1 MEKSPTQK
9 PQSEKKKLRTD
20 KLFDATDIEGK
31 KNKLVFEICERVN
44 GECSKSQEFIG
55 VFPFG
60 SQTKGYNNGESDIDI
75 YVLKEESSE
84 SADTNNVS
92 KVLENIKKEYKEK
105 NVNVNFF
112 DDKFGDME
120 LRNFSNVN
128 LTTGTFVGWSA
139 LLWSKGR
146 GPKIEYWRNKIKEEI
161 NKLPEEQKEE
171 KVTAIVSSLMRRD
184 RHSFP
189 KMEER
194 TAEFD
199 ERLWLD
205 GRRKMWESR
214 VRKMIFQT

>member
-1 MEKSPTQK
+1 MD
-9 PQSEKKKLRTD
+9 R
-20 KLFDATDIEGK
+20 LFDATDIEGK
-31 KNKLVFEICERVN
+31 RNKLIFEICARVN
-44 GECSKSQEFIG
+44 NGCSKFPEFIG

-60 SQTKGYNNGESDIDI
+60 SHMKGYNNEESDIDI
-75 YVLKEESSE
+75 YVLEEKFSQG
-84 SADTNNVS
+84 ANMNNIS

-105 NVNVNFF
+105 NAKINFF
-112 DDKFGDME
+112 ADKFGDVE
-120 LRNFSNVN
+120 LRNFSNIN
-128 LTTGTFVGWSA
+128 LATGTIVGWSG
-139 LLWSKGR
+139 LLWSRGR
-146 GPKIEYWRNKIKEEI
+146 GPKIKYWRNKIKEEI

-171 KVTAIVSSLMRRD
+171 KVMAIVSSLMRRD